1 MNWFLIVMS
10 MTLLLFGDMMHMI
23 IYSEF
28 TDKCNAIDFSEQRD
42 AFADFC
48 SNTLLRSFLRLFASL
63 AGDAGLDD
71 YWSLGSVPLILLWML
86 FMITGVIIL
95 LNVLIAI
102 VNDSYQNSLSER
114 HSHHAMARIPILAMH
129 SYLDTE
135 ARKLSQRLY
144 GNFKYNITIVG
155 LFVCFFLFGVS
166 FVAAVRS
173 MNLGILKSTNIN
185 AITGH
190 LSLILL
196 TFCYIV
202 ANVALFVT
210 VTDWLHIDIEYSCHG
225 KDFFHLIMKPVK
237 AVIFSLLGVK
247 DDKEYFNENEEN
259 VTKDDVLANIKEMI
273 DISINRVRA
282 DIRNLKSELQK
293 HSSVD
298 SSKMLSSEITEF

>member
-28 TDKCNAIDFSEQRD
+28 TDECNEVDFSEQRD
-42 AFADFC
+42 TFADYC
-48 SNTLLRSFLRLFASL
+48 TDTLLRSALRLFASI

-71 YWSLGSVPLILLWML
+71 YWSLGSIQLILLWLL
-86 FMITGVIIL
+86 FMVAGVIIL

-102 VNDSYQNSLSER
+102 VTGSYQTSTSER
-114 HSHHAMARIPILAMH
+114 HSHHARARIPILALH

-135 ARKLSQRLY
+135 ARKLSQRIY
-144 GNFKYNITIVG
+144 GNLKYNITIVG
-155 LFVCFFLFGVS
+155 LFACFFLFGVS

-185 AITGH
+185 PITGH
-190 LSLILL
+190 ISLILL

-210 VTDWLHIDIEYSCHG
+210 VTDWLHIDIEYSYHG

-259 VTKDDVLANIKEMI
+259 FTKDDVLVDVKEMI